1 VSLNQ
6 LFRLMRNGIVLLA
19 ITLFSALVGCN
30 RNPQMGFDWDN
41 HGIIEYIVDYS
52 VSFSDDHDSTMQ
64 LKASSNHGVAK
75 IVSVPSEN
83 LLDADDRPVK
93 NTFIILEDSVPMGK
107 SLTLRR
113 GDLSY
118 NGGKPEFI
126 HNQVVGS
133 DDLVELYI
141 LGADTI
147 THSHSDAFSTTLYS
161 IRDNMFYDPYDAQS
175 ITIPG
180 GHRFSA
186 ILPVITEE
194 RYPKEKE
201 SHTIQ
206 IGFGIE

>member
-1 VSLNQ
+1 
-6 LFRLMRNGIVLLA
+6 MRNGIILLA
-19 ITLFSALVGCN
+19 TTLLSALVGCN

-41 HGIIEYIVDYS
+41 HGKIEYIVDYS
-52 VSFSDDHDSTMQ
+52 VSFAADSTMQ
-64 LKASSNHGVAK
+64 LSASSNHGAAK

-93 NTFIILEDSVPMGK
+93 NTFIILEDSVPIGK

-126 HNQVVGS
+126 HNRVVGS

-194 RYPKEKE
+194 IYPKEKE
-201 SHTIQ
+201 NHSIK
-206 IGFGIE
+206 IEFSVATNGAK

>member
-1 VSLNQ
+1 
-6 LFRLMRNGIVLLA
+6 MRNGIILLA
-19 ITLFSALVGCN
+19 TTLLSALVGCN

-41 HGIIEYIVDYS
+41 HGKIEYIVDYS
-52 VSFSDDHDSTMQ
+52 VSFAADSTMQ
-64 LKASSNHGVAK
+64 LSASSNHGAAK

-93 NTFIILEDSVPMGK
+93 NTFIILEDSVPIGK

-126 HNQVVGS
+126 HNRVVGS

-194 RYPKEKE
+194 MYPKEKE
-201 SHTIQ
+201 NHRIK
-206 IGFGIE
+206 IEFLIATNGAK

>member
-1 VSLNQ
+1 
-6 LFRLMRNGIVLLA
+6 MTLL
-19 ITLFSALVGCN
+19 SALVGCN
-30 RNPQMGFDWDN
+30 RNPQMGFDWDS
-41 HGIIEYIVDYS
+41 HGKIEYIVDYS
-52 VSFSDDHDSTMQ
+52 VSFAADSTMQ
-64 LKASSNHGVAK
+64 LSASSNHGVAK

-113 GDLSY
+113 GGLSY

-126 HNQVVGS
+126 HNRVVGS

-194 RYPKEKE
+194 IYPKEKE
-201 SHTIQ
+201 NHSIK
-206 IGFGIE
+206 IEFSVATNGAK

>member
-1 VSLNQ
+1 
-6 LFRLMRNGIVLLA
+6 MRNGIILLA
-19 ITLFSALVGCN
+19 MTLLSALVGCN
-30 RNPQMGFDWDN
+30 RNQETSRDLDSQSR
-41 HGIIEYIVDYS
+41 IEYVVDYS
-52 VSFSDDHDSTMQ
+52 VSFAADSTMQ
-64 LKASSNHGVAK
+64 LSASSNHGVAK
-75 IVSVPSEN
+75 IVSVPFEN

-118 NGGKPEFI
+118 TGGNLEYI

-133 DDLVELYI
+133 DDLVELRI
-141 LGADTI
+141 LGTDTL

-186 ILPVITEE
+186 ILSVITEE
-194 RYPKEKE
+194 MYPKEKE
-201 SHTIQ
+201 NHSIK
-206 IGFGIE
+206 IEFSVATNGAK

>member
-1 VSLNQ
+1 MKN
-6 LFRLMRNGIVLLA
+6 RLIILVLMVLSMLA
-19 ITLFSALVGCN
+19 GCN
-30 RNPQMGFDWDN
+30 RSPQMGSDWDDQDK
-41 HGIIEYIVDYS
+41 IEYIVDYS
-52 VSFSDDHDSTMQ
+52 VSFGGDHDSTMQ
-64 LKASSNHGVAK
+64 LTATSNHGAAK

-93 NTFIILEDSVPMGK
+93 NTFIILEDTVPLGK
-107 SLTLRR
+107 SITLHR
-113 GDLSY
+113 GGLSY
-118 NGGKPEFI
+118 TGGKPEFI
-126 HNQVVGS
+126 HNHVVGS

-180 GHRFSA
+180 GHSFSA

-194 RYPKEKE
+194 MYPKEKE
-201 SHTIQ
+201 NHSIKIQ
-206 IGFGIE
+206 FSVATNGAK